1 MGYISQEDIEEISNS
16 LSREQTVA
24 YIKYAIKKCEDFIN
38 YVSETV
44 NTLTTIFS
52 AFIFYK

>member
-16 LSREQTVA
+16 LSSEQTVV
-24 YIKYAIKKCEDFIN
+24 YIKYTIKKCEDFIN
-38 YVSETV
+38 YVSKTM
-44 NTLTTIFS
+44 NILTTIFS